1 MASPSHIS
9 SLLLRLAAALRE
21 QTGDIA
27 EAAVPR
33 LRHELPDYYRVSDP
47 DFQAAGYGA
56 LPAVLSTAWAT
67 LENDGRVPQHLSSNL
82 VDEALN
88 AARSGV
94 AWEIVDRS
102 YSLTHAVIWDAVLEE
117 VLSWPMPRGDQ
128 KLTLSISS
136 TFLFRCFDW
145 LTTKASEVYASERND
160 WLDRRQKRLF
170 EMVTQA
176 IDGLAVPD
184 PELGY
189 RTHQHHIGIVGWG
202 HDPRR
207 AIADGARRLD
217 AELLSVPSTGS
228 AVWAWIGR
236 PGYPDYEQTVA
247 AFAPPPG
254 THLALGAIETGRRGF
269 STTHHQAQ
277 LASSVGVR
285 QLVAADHGVI
295 AYPNVAVEAF
305 ALSDEPRARIFVTHV
320 LGRLATNDAKGLRLL
335 RTLRVYCD
343 AGGNGALTAERLR
356 VAERTVR
363 YRLRTIEHEFGLRL
377 DKRVLELG
385 LAARLFQA
393 LEGQADTR
401 LATVIES
408 ERELRLTDGERGG

>member
-1 MASPSHIS
+1 MSSPPDTS
-9 SLLLRLAAALRE
+9 SLVLRLAAALRE
-21 QTGDIA
+21 QTGELA
-27 EAAVPR
+27 EATVRR
-33 LRHELPDYYRVSDP
+33 LRQELPDYYSVSDP
-47 DFQAAGYGA
+47 DWQAAGYGA
-56 LPAVLSTAWAT
+56 LPAVLSTAWTT
-67 LENDGRVPQHLSSNL
+67 LENDGRVPAHLPSNL

-102 YSLTHAVIWDAVLEE
+102 YSLTHVAIWDAVLEE
-117 VLSWPMPRGDQ
+117 VLSWHMPRGDQ

-145 LTTKASEVYASERND
+145 LTTKAGDVYAGERDD

-184 PELGY
+184 AELGY

-207 AIADGARRLD
+207 AIADGARLLD
-217 AELLSVPSTGS
+217 AELLIVPSIGS

-236 PGYPDYEQTVA
+236 PGYADYEQAVA
-247 AFAPPPG
+247 AFAPPPA

-285 QLVAADHGVI
+285 QLVAADRRVI

-305 ALSDEPRARIFVTHV
+305 ALSDEPRARIFVSHT
-320 LGRLATNDAKGLRLL
+320 LGGLATSDSKGLRLL
-335 RTLRVYCD
+335 QTLRAYCD
-343 AGGNGALTAERLR
+343 AGGNGALTAQRLGI
-356 VAERTVR
+356 AERTVR
-363 YRLRTIEHEFGLRL
+363 YRLRTIEDHFGLRL
-377 DKRVLELG
+377 DTRVVELG

-393 LEGQADTR
+393 LEGQANTR
-401 LATVIES
+401 LATVIKS
-408 ERELRLTDGERGG
+408 ERELEATAGRRTR